1 MIGEWRVG
9 SRQLSDKTYLSRSYS
24 ALYFRLLPTAHFLL
38 PKIHTMAK
46 NITFHE
52 DARKKIK
59 DGVDK
64 LANAVKVTLGPTGR
78 NVIIERG
85 YGAPLVTKDGV
96 SVAKEID
103 LADKLENLGATLVKE
118 VASKTNDVAGDG
130 TTTATVLAQAIVED
144 GLRVVTAGANPQAL
158 RRGIEK
164 GVAAIVAEIK
174 KISVPVAGDA
184 IKQVAS
190 ISANDAELGSMIASA
205 MEKVGK
211 DGVITVEEG
220 TSFGIEVD
228 VVEGMQFDK
237 GYVSHYMVTNTERME
252 AEYHDVPVLVT
263 DQKIGSVQDLVPL
276 LEKIAQT
283 GKKELFIIAEDVEG
297 DALATIVLNKLR
309 GAFSILAVK
318 APAYGDRRKAM
329 LDDIAVVTGATV
341 ITPEKAMKLEG
352 SGLEVLGR
360 ARRVVSTKDTTT
372 IVEGSGDKAVIAE
385 RVSQLKKQGEEA
397 SSEFDKEKLRERMAK
412 LAGGVAVIRVGAA
425 SEVEM
430 KEKKHRIEDAVAA
443 TKAAIEEGIVAGGGV
458 ALIRAKEGLRHL
470 NLAGDEKLG
479 ADILDSALE
488 APIRQIAENAGKE
501 GGIVVE
507 HVKNATGNMGWN
519 AVTGEMTD
527 MVTSG
532 IVDPAKVTRSALQ
545 NAASVAVMILT
556 TEAAITEIPKE
567 EKSAPVPPDMG
578 GMY

>member
-1 MIGEWRVG
+1 
-9 SRQLSDKTYLSRSYS
+9 
-24 ALYFRLLPTAHFLL
+24 
-38 PKIHTMAK
+38 MAK
-46 NITFHE
+46 NITFKE
-52 DARKKIK
+52 DARQKIK
-59 DGVDK
+59 AGVDK

-85 YGAPLVTKDGV
+85 FGAPIVTKDGV
-96 SVAKEID
+96 TVAKEID

-130 TTTATVLAQAIVED
+130 TTTATVLAQAIIED
-144 GLRVVTAGANPQAL
+144 GLRVVTAGANPQLL

-164 GVAAIVAEIK
+164 GVEAIVAGIK
-174 KISVPVAGDA
+174 QMSVPVEGDA

-190 ISANDAELGSMIASA
+190 ISANDGELGAMIASA

-237 GYVSHYMVTNTERME
+237 GYVSHYMVTNAERME
-252 AEYHDVPVLVT
+252 AEYQDVPVLVT
-263 DQKIGSVQDLVPL
+263 DQKIGSIQDLVPL
-276 LEKIAQT
+276 LEKIAAT
-283 GKKELFIIAEDVEG
+283 GKKELVIIAEDVEG
-297 DALATIVLNKLR
+297 DALATIILNKLR
-309 GAFSILAVK
+309 GAFNILAVK
-318 APAYGDRRKAM
+318 APGYGDRRKAM
-329 LDDIAVVTGATV
+329 LDDIAAVTGATA
-341 ITPEKAMKLEG
+341 ISPEKGLKLEG
-352 SGLEVLGR
+352 AGLEILGR

-372 IVEGSGDKAVIAE
+372 IVEGAGDKALIAE
-385 RVSQLKKQGEEA
+385 RVSQIKNLLEQA
-397 SSEFDKEKLRERMAK
+397 DSDFDKEKLRERMAK

-458 ALIRAKEGLRHL
+458 ALIRAKESLKGL
-470 NLAGDEKLG
+470 NLVGDEKLG
-479 ADILDSALE
+479 ADILDRALE

-507 HVKNATGNMGWN
+507 HVKNASGNMGWN
-519 AVTGEMTD
+519 AVTGEMCD
-527 MVTSG
+527 MVAMG

-556 TEAAITEIPKE
+556 TEAAITEVPKDD
-567 EKSAPVPPDMG
+567 KSAGAPQDMG